1 MQSAISLWQ
10 ISPSVCLSHSGVLSK
25 RMHIWSNA
33 FHHLVGA
40 WPSFF
45 RAPPPLQNFKKSRRR
60 DRPMVTK
67 ITNRKSQ
74 VADRSVSVPMTL
86 SDLERRDATG
96 QIFRRISV
104 NYAHVVWPT
113 VTKFSV
119 LIQVVEK
126 LLSKGSSRPP
136 SQRAGP
142 QRLQNF
148 RTSYTCAYTV
158 WETTTKFCI
167 LIKLDVRKILQG
179 RPGML
184 TRDVFAVANLLVF
197 LFASTHY
204 VLFFYRISTVSSFV
218 LSSANF
224 VRSLWNHARIFI

>member
-126 LLSKGSSRPP
+126 LLSKGHPGPRPKGQGP
-136 SQRAGP
+136 SV
-142 QRLQNF
+142 
-148 RTSYTCAYTV
+148 S
-158 WETTTKFCI
+158 
-167 LIKLDVRKILQG
+167 KILGPPTHARTQYEK
-179 RPGML
+179 RQP
-184 TRDVFAVANLLVF
+184 N
-197 LFASTHY
+197 FASWSNWMWGK
-204 VLFFYRISTVSSFV
+204 FYRVDPECWRAMC
-218 LSSANF
+218 LQ
-224 VRSLWNHARIFI
+224 